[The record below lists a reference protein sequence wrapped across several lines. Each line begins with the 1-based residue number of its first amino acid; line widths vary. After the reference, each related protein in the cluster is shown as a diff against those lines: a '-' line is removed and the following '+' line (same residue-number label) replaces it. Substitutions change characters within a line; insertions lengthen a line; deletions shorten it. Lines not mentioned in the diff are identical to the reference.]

1 MAKNKKVVS
10 IESRIPELKKYRKKR
25 LVRHLILLIGFFVLL
40 ILATLYFLSPVSKV
54 ETIYVSGNREL
65 TEQDV
70 RSDSGV
76 RKGDYMIATNNKN
89 VAEQL
94 EKNKMIKKAVVE
106 KSGLRAIKIRITEYK
121 TIGYEPKDGFYYEIL
136 ENGELLLERARKF
149 PIGNR
154 VLFFNFKN
162 DDVLKDMVKEWKE
175 LPTSVQNAVS
185 EIHLKPVKS
194 DSEHILLYMNDG
206 NQVTATIHGFAD
218 KMSYYPS
225 ISAQLNNGQKGVI
238 DLEVGAYFESYYK
251 KKQEKEKAD
260 SE

>member
-1 MAKNKKVVS
+1 MAKNRKVVS

-94 EKNKMIKKAVVE
+94 EKK
-106 KSGLRAIKIRITEYK
+106 
-121 TIGYEPKDGFYYEIL
+121 
-136 ENGELLLERARKF
+136 
-149 PIGNR
+149 
-154 VLFFNFKN
+154 
-162 DDVLKDMVKEWKE
+162 
-175 LPTSVQNAVS
+175 
-185 EIHLKPVKS
+185 
-194 DSEHILLYMNDG
+194 
-206 NQVTATIHGFAD
+206 
-218 KMSYYPS
+218 
-225 ISAQLNNGQKGVI
+225 
-238 DLEVGAYFESYYK
+238 
-251 KKQEKEKAD
+251 
-260 SE
+260 